1 MSQDTKPLADRLPLH
16 LLRCPATA
24 QRLLAADAADVA
36 AFNAAILRRSL
47 RNCSGSLVQ
56 TPMDAALVTADGA
69 LFYPIVA
76 GVPILMPDQALV
88 ARRRSA

>member
-47 RNCSGSLVQ
+47 RNCSGTLVQ
-56 TPMDAALVTADGA
+56 QPMDAALVTADGA
-69 LFYPIVA
+69 LFYPIVD
-76 GVPILMPDQALV
+76 GVAVLMADQAFL
-88 ARRRSA
+88 RRG